1 MERSGGV
8 ALALGGG
15 GARGL
20 AHVGVLKVLEKEKIP
35 IASITGS
42 SIGALVGAAYAVR
55 PDAVFIEKLVFDILA
70 SEGPETLGL
79 RLLERIPRHERTRAE
94 GLRRLAEIAA
104 KEMVFNMVL
113 VRKALLS
120 EEELRQAVEPYL
132 ADIDVAETSLPFA
145 ATAVDLVSGR
155 KVTLTSGP
163 LIPAVMA
170 SCAVPGFMPPVVWED
185 MLLIDGGV
193 IDPVPAEEA
202 RRGRPGAVL
211 GVDVGAYLS
220 SPASFDDGIDVVR
233 RVMDIM
239 ITHLARPGRQQCDL
253 LIEPEVESFHWTD
266 FSRFADIIACG
277 ETAAVASIDRIRG
290 IVSQPTRG
298 F

>member
-1 MERSGGV
+1 METSGGV

-15 GARGL
+15 CARGL
-20 AHVGVLKVLEKEKIP
+20 AHIGVLKVLEAQQIP
-35 IASITGS
+35 VASITGS
-42 SIGALVGAAYAVR
+42 SIGALVGAAYAVHS
-55 PDAVFIEKLVFDILA
+55 DAGLIERLVTDILG
-70 SEGPETLGL
+70 SEGPETIGL

-120 EEELRQAVEPYL
+120 EEELRRAVAPYL
-132 ADIDVAETSLPFA
+132 ADIDITETRVPFA

-155 KVTLTSGP
+155 KVTLTEGP

-170 SCAVPGFMPPVVWED
+170 SCAVPGFMPPMAWGE
-185 MLLIDGGV
+185 MLLVDGGV

-202 RRGRPGAVL
+202 RRTGARRVL

-220 SPASFDDGIDVVR
+220 SPSGFDDGVDVVR

-239 ITHLARPGRQQCDL
+239 ITHLARPGRRQCDV
-253 LIEPEVESFHWTD
+253 LIEPEVEPFHWTD
-266 FSRFADIIACG
+266 FSRFAEIIACG
-277 ETAAVASIDRIRG
+277 EAAAAASIDRIRA
-290 IVSQPTRG
+290 VFS

>member
-1 MERSGGV
+1 MEKSGGV
-8 ALALGGG
+8 TLALGGG

-20 AHVGVLKVLEKEKIP
+20 AHIGVLKVLEREKIP
-35 IASITGS
+35 IDSITGS

-55 PDAVFIEKLVFDILA
+55 PDAAFIENLVADILG

-79 RLLERIPRHERTRAE
+79 RLLEKIPRHERTRAE

-120 EEELRQAVEPYL
+120 EEELRQAVAPYL

-170 SCAVPGFMPPVVWED
+170 SCAVPGFMPPVAWED
-185 MLLIDGGV
+185 MLLVDGGV

-202 RRGRPGAVL
+202 RRGRTGAVL

-253 LIEPEVESFHWTD
+253 LIEPDVDPFHWTD

-277 ETAAVASIDRIRG
+277 ETTAAANIDRIRD
-290 IVSQPTRG
+290 IVSLQEKEL
-298 F
+298 

>member
-1 MERSGGV
+1 METSGGV

-20 AHVGVLKVLEKEKIP
+20 AHIGVLKVLEAQQIP
-35 IASITGS
+35 VASITGS
-42 SIGALVGAAYAVR
+42 SIGALVGAAYAVHS
-55 PDAVFIEKLVFDILA
+55 DAGLIERLVTDILG
-70 SEGPETLGL
+70 SEGPETIGL

-120 EEELRQAVEPYL
+120 EEDLRRAVEPYL
-132 ADIDVAETSLPFA
+132 ADIDITETRVPFA

-155 KVTLTSGP
+155 KVTLTKGP

-170 SCAVPGFMPPVVWED
+170 SCAVPGFMPPMAWGE
-185 MLLIDGGV
+185 MLLVDGGV

-202 RRGRPGAVL
+202 RRTGARRVL

-220 SPASFDDGIDVVR
+220 SPSGFDDGIDVVR

-239 ITHLARPGRQQCDL
+239 ITHLARPGRRQCDVL
-253 LIEPEVESFHWTD
+253 VEPEVEPFHWTD
-266 FSRFADIIACG
+266 FSRFAEIIACG
-277 ETAAVASIDRIRG
+277 EAAAAAIIDRIRA
-290 IVSQPTRG
+290 VFS

>member
-1 MERSGGV
+1 METSGGV

-20 AHVGVLKVLEKEKIP
+20 AHIGVLKVLEAQQIP
-35 IASITGS
+35 VASITGS
-42 SIGALVGAAYAVR
+42 SIGALVGAAYAVHS
-55 PDAVFIEKLVFDILA
+55 DAGLIERLVTDILG
-70 SEGPETLGL
+70 SEGPETIGL

-120 EEELRQAVEPYL
+120 EEELRRAVAPYL
-132 ADIDVAETSLPFA
+132 AEIDITETRVPFA

-155 KVTLTSGP
+155 KVTLTEGP

-170 SCAVPGFMPPVVWED
+170 SCAVPGFMPPMAWGE
-185 MLLIDGGV
+185 MLLVDGGV

-202 RRGRPGAVL
+202 RRTGARRVL

-220 SPASFDDGIDVVR
+220 SPSGFEDGVDVVR

-239 ITHLARPGRQQCDL
+239 ITHLARPGRRQCDV
-253 LIEPEVESFHWTD
+253 LIEPEVEPFHWTD
-266 FSRFADIIACG
+266 FSRFAEIIACG
-277 ETAAVASIDRIRG
+277 EAAATASIDRIRA
-290 IVSQPTRG
+290 VFS

>member
-1 MERSGGV
+1 MDRSGGV

-20 AHVGVLKVLEKEKIP
+20 AHIGVLKVLEREKIP
-35 IASITGS
+35 IDSITGS

-55 PDAVFIEKLVFDILA
+55 PDAVFIEELVSDILG

-79 RLLERIPRHERTRAE
+79 RLLEKIPRHERTRAE

-132 ADIDVAETSLPFA
+132 ADIDVSETSLPFA
-145 ATAVDLVSGR
+145 ATAVDLVSGQ
-155 KVTLTSGP
+155 KVTLTDGP

-170 SCAVPGFMPPVVWED
+170 SCAVPGFMPPVAWED
-185 MLLIDGGV
+185 MLLVDGGV

-202 RRGRPGAVL
+202 RRGGARTVM

-220 SPASFDDGIDVVR
+220 SPSNFDDGIDVVR

-239 ITHLARPGRQQCDL
+239 ITHLARPGRQQCDV
-253 LIEPEVESFHWTD
+253 LIEPEVEPFHWTD
-266 FSRFADIIACG
+266 FSRFAEIIARG
-277 ETAAVASIDRIRG
+277 ERAAAANIDRIRG
-290 IVSQPTRG
+290 LR
-298 F
+298 

>member
-1 MERSGGV
+1 MDTSCGV

-20 AHVGVLKVLEKEKIP
+20 AHIGVLKVLEAQQIP
-35 IASITGS
+35 VASITGS

-55 PDAVFIEKLVFDILA
+55 PDAVFIEKLVSDILG

-79 RLLERIPRHERTRAE
+79 RLLEKIPRHERTRAE

-120 EEELRQAVEPYL
+120 EEELRKAVEPYL
-132 ADIDVAETSLPFA
+132 AEIDIAETRVSFA

-155 KVTLTSGP
+155 KVTLTAGP

-170 SCAVPGFMPPVVWED
+170 SCAVPGFMPPVTWED
-185 MLLIDGGV
+185 MLLVDGGV

-202 RRGRPGAVL
+202 RKGGARTVL

-220 SPASFDDGIDVVR
+220 SPSSFDDGIDVVR

-239 ITHLARPGRQQCDL
+239 ITHLARPGRQQCDV
-253 LIEPEVESFHWTD
+253 LIEPEVEPFHWTD
-266 FSRFADIIACG
+266 FSRFAEIIACG
-277 ETAAVASIDRIRG
+277 ERAAAANIDRIRG
-290 IVSQPTRG
+290 IVP
-298 F
+298 

>member
-1 MERSGGV
+1 METSSGV

-20 AHVGVLKVLEKEKIP
+20 AHIGVLKVLEAQRIP
-35 IASITGS
+35 VASITGS
-42 SIGALVGAAYAVR
+42 SIGALVGAAYAVH
-55 PDAVFIEKLVFDILA
+55 PDAGYIETLVTEILG

-79 RLLERIPRHERTRAE
+79 RLLERIPRHEHTRAE
-94 GLRRLAEIAA
+94 GLRRLAEIVA

-113 VRKALLS
+113 VRKALLT
-120 EEELRQAVEPYL
+120 EEELRRAVAPYL
-132 ADIDVAETSLPFA
+132 DDIDITETRVPFA

-155 KVTLTSGP
+155 KVTLTEGP

-170 SCAVPGFMPPVVWED
+170 SCAVPGFMPPVAWGD
-185 MLLIDGGV
+185 MLLVDGGV

-202 RRGRPGAVL
+202 RRGGAHRVV

-220 SPASFDDGIDVVR
+220 SPSSFDDGIDVVR

-239 ITHLARPGRQQCDL
+239 ITHLAHPGRRQCDV
-253 LIEPEVESFHWTD
+253 LIEPEVDAFHWTD
-266 FSRFADIIACG
+266 FSRFAEIIACG
-277 ETAAVASIDRIRG
+277 EAAATAGADRIRA
-290 IVSQPTRG
+290 VFS

>member
-1 MERSGGV
+1 METSGGV

-20 AHVGVLKVLEKEKIP
+20 AHIGVLKVLEAQQIP
-35 IASITGS
+35 VASITGS
-42 SIGALVGAAYAVR
+42 SIGALVGAAYAVHS
-55 PDAVFIEKLVFDILA
+55 DAGLIEGLVTDILG
-70 SEGPETLGL
+70 SEGPETIGL
-79 RLLERIPRHERTRAE
+79 RLLERIPYHERTRAE

-120 EEELRQAVEPYL
+120 EEELRRAVAPYL
-132 ADIDVAETSLPFA
+132 ADIDISETRVPFA

-155 KVTLTSGP
+155 KVTLTEGP

-170 SCAVPGFMPPVVWED
+170 SCAVPGFMPPMAWGE
-185 MLLIDGGV
+185 MLLVDGGV
-193 IDPVPAEEA
+193 IDPVPAEEVRRTGA
-202 RRGRPGAVL
+202 RRVL

-220 SPASFDDGIDVVR
+220 APSGFDNGIDVVR

-239 ITHLARPGRQQCDL
+239 ITHLARPGRRQCDV
-253 LIEPEVESFHWTD
+253 LIEPEVEPFHWTD
-266 FSRFADIIACG
+266 FSRFAEIIACG
-277 ETAAVASIDRIRG
+277 EAAAAASIDRIRA
-290 IVSQPTRG
+290 VFS

>member
-1 MERSGGV
+1 METSGGV

-20 AHVGVLKVLEKEKIP
+20 AHIGVLKVLEAQQIP
-35 IASITGS
+35 VASITGS
-42 SIGALVGAAYAVR
+42 SIGALVGAAYAVHS
-55 PDAVFIEKLVFDILA
+55 DAGLIERLVTDILG
-70 SEGPETLGL
+70 SEGPETIGL

-120 EEELRQAVEPYL
+120 EEELRRAVAPYL
-132 ADIDVAETSLPFA
+132 ADIDITETRVPFA

-155 KVTLTSGP
+155 KVTLTEGP

-170 SCAVPGFMPPVVWED
+170 SCAVPGFMPPMAWGE
-185 MLLIDGGV
+185 MLLVDGGV

-202 RRGRPGAVL
+202 RRTGARRVL

-220 SPASFDDGIDVVR
+220 SPSGFDDGVDVVR

-239 ITHLARPGRQQCDL
+239 ITHLARPGRRQCDV
-253 LIEPEVESFHWTD
+253 LIEPEVEPFHWTD
-266 FSRFADIIACG
+266 FSRFAEIIACG
-277 ETAAVASIDRIRG
+277 EAAAAASIDRIRA
-290 IVSQPTRG
+290 VFS